1 MDKQAHV
8 YRSHGDTYGHWRYVR
23 GDQDRETKALIIPWE
38 SVLCRHDSSWQFHC
52 QTFHRSARGWTG
64 KKEKEIRK
72 HSFKSFKSQTV
83 ALTSKT
89 MKEHESEGRDA
100 CINLSHETNCRLK
113 LIYSSSKCRLRANT
127 IQLFICTIPD
137 YICRFS
143 YTSASLKNRP
153 YTLQINVLSSQLLKI
168 ATRGAP
174 SHTANNGI
182 NMWHAVHYFWGGTT
196 AEAVTQ
202 QWFHFR
208 AIATV
213 DPRGNFSKG
222 NQTCFTH
229 PQELS

>member
-1 MDKQAHV
+1 MATEDMWEEIRIEKQKRWLYLGKAFFVDMIHHDNFIV
-8 YRSHGDTYGHWRYVR
+8 KRSTGPPGA
-23 GDQDRETKALIIPWE
+23 GQ
-38 SVLCRHDSSWQFHC
+38 
-52 QTFHRSARGWTG
+52 G
-64 KKEKEIRK
+64 KKKK
-72 HSFKSFKSQTV
+72 KSENIPLNYLNQTV

-127 IQLFICTIPD
+127 IQLFIGTIPD